1 MPAPQDPTEPLTQL
15 NRLCLSL
22 TYIIDLAKIEGVITA
37 SERDT
42 LWSAIWSMAGR
53 RHTAEAEAQ
62 VMSHMIEIEESP
74 HV

>member
-22 TYIIDLAKIEGVITA
+22 TYIVDLAKIEGVITP

-53 RHTAEAEAQ
+53 RHTAEQ
-62 VMSHMIEIEESP
+62 SIINTLSDIEP
-74 HV
+74 TGADYV